1 MTRTLNIKISLQLGQ
16 RTEHLNMKF
25 ISMKARLQKHADN
38 DRNPN
43 KSQVNKCT
51 SSALHRAFDILL
63 VQSYVGFISGA
74 HMWVEKYESI

>member
-51 SSALHRAFDILL
+51 SSALHRAFDISL
-63 VQSYVGFISGA
+63 VQSYVGFISGT